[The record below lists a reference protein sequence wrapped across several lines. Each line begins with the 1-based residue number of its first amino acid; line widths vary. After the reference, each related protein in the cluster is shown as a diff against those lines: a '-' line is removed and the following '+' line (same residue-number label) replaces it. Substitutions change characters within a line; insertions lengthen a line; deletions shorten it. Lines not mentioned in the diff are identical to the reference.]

1 MKHNDAM
8 KSKNVGRQNK
18 KSTLGQSGAALILVL
33 LMVSILV
40 VLVLETMRAMQVEG
54 ASARHFQDSLQA
66 EGVAKSGVNLAIS
79 LLAKDLAE
87 NEVDHLGE
95 PWTKVAEP
103 DALAVQLP
111 ENGTL
116 EGKVEDEAGKFP
128 INFLLDKDGKPQD
141 IYQKVLTGMLTNT
154 PFQLEEEEAQGLVN
168 AITDWLD
175 KDDETAG
182 ELGAETDYYK
192 QLENPYE
199 CKNGPLTSLAE
210 LQLVRGMTE
219 ALYFGAEENPGL
231 RDLLTIYSN
240 GKININT
247 AGPLTLKALVSKS
260 VSEDTA
266 EAWAESVVAYRE
278 EPMHWDFLAEPDWYR
293 NRMAGFNDISL
304 PAELV
309 TIQSNHFSAR
319 LTGKAGVGRKSIF
332 ACLER
337 AKSEKEEKKVTV
349 SIRYWEVY

>member
-1 MKHNDAM
+1 M
-8 KSKNVGRQNK
+8 KSANK
-18 KSTLGQSGAALILVL
+18 LQLKDSGAALILVL

-40 VLVLETMRAMQVEG
+40 VLVLETIRAMQVEG
-54 ASARHFQDSLQA
+54 ASSRHFQDSLQA
-66 EGVAKSGVNLAIS
+66 EAVAKSGVSLAIS

-87 NEVDHLGE
+87 NDVDHLGE
-95 PWTKVAEP
+95 PWAKVAEP
-103 DALAVQLP
+103 DALPVQLP
-111 ENGTL
+111 EDGTL

-128 INFLLDKDGKPQD
+128 INYLVDKDGEPQE
-141 IYQKVLTGMLTNT
+141 IYQKVLTGMLTNM

-175 KDDETAG
+175 KDNEPAG
-182 ELGAETDYYK
+182 ELGAETDYY
-192 QLENPYE
+192 QNLEYPYQ
-199 CKNGPLTSLAE
+199 CRNGPFTSLAE

-219 ALYFGAEENPGL
+219 LLYFGSEENPGL
-231 RDLLTIYSN
+231 RDLVTIYSN

-247 AGPLTLKALVSKS
+247 AGPLILRALVSKS

-266 EAWAESVVAYRE
+266 QAWAESVVTYRE
-278 EPMHWDFLAEPDWYR
+278 EPMHWDFLGESDWYR

-309 TIQSNHFSAR
+309 TTQSNHFSVK
-319 LTGKAGVGRKSIF
+319 LTGKAGAGRKSIF

-337 AKSEKEEKKVTV
+337 TKSEKEGENQIKVSV
-349 SIRYWEVY
+349 RYWEVY

>member
-1 MKHNDAM
+1 MKHKDPM
-8 KSKNVGRQNK
+8 KNKKAEKQNK
-18 KSTLGQSGAALILVL
+18 QSPLGQRGAALILVL

-79 LLAKDLAE
+79 LLANDLAE

-95 PWTKVAEP
+95 PWARVTEP
-103 DALAVQLP
+103 DALPVPLP

-128 INFLLDKDGKPQD
+128 INFLVDKDGQPQD
-141 IYQKVLTGMLTNT
+141 IYQKILTAMLTNN

-175 KDDETAG
+175 KDDETTG

-231 RDLLTIYSN
+231 RDLLTVYSN

-247 AGPLTLKALVSKS
+247 A
-260 VSEDTA
+260 
-266 EAWAESVVAYRE
+266 
-278 EPMHWDFLAEPDWYR
+278 EPW
-293 NRMAGFNDISL
+293 
-304 PAELV
+304 
-309 TIQSNHFSAR
+309 
-319 LTGKAGVGRKSIF
+319 
-332 ACLER
+332 
-337 AKSEKEEKKVTV
+337 
-349 SIRYWEVY
+349 

>member
-1 MKHNDAM
+1 MKG
-8 KSKNVGRQNK
+8 KKVGRQNK
-18 KSTLGQSGAALILVL
+18 QSTLGQRGAALILVL

-54 ASARHFQDSLQA
+54 AGARHFRDSLQA
-66 EGVAKSGVNLAIS
+66 EGVAKSGVSLAIS

-87 NEVDHLGE
+87 TEVDHPGE
-95 PWTKVAEP
+95 PWAQVAEA
-103 DALAVQLP
+103 DALPVQLP
-111 ENGTL
+111 EDGTL
-116 EGKVEDEAGKFP
+116 EGKVVDEASKFP
-128 INFLLDKDGKPQD
+128 INYLVDKDGKAQD
-141 IYQKVLTGMLTNT
+141 IYQKVLTGLLTNK
-154 PFQLEEEEAQGLVN
+154 PFQLEEEVAQGLVQ

-175 KDDETAG
+175 RDDETAG
-182 ELGAETDYYK
+182 EFGAETIYYQ
-192 QLENPYE
+192 QLEHPYE
-199 CKNGPLTSLAE
+199 CKNGPFTSLAE

-231 RDLLTIYSN
+231 RDLLTVYGN

-247 AGPLTLKALVSKS
+247 ATPLILRALVSKS

-309 TIQSNHFSAR
+309 ATQSNHFSAK

-337 AKSEKEEKKVTV
+337 TKSEREEGQVTV

>member
-1 MKHNDAM
+1 MKNHKCDMRND
-8 KSKNVGRQNK
+8 K
-18 KSTLGQSGAALILVL
+18 LPFGQRGVALVLVL

-40 VLVLETMRAMQVEG
+40 VLVLETLRAMQVEG
-54 ASARHFQDSLQA
+54 ASSRHFQDSLQA
-66 EGVAKSGVNLAIS
+66 EAVAKSGVSLAMS
-79 LLAKDLAE
+79 LLAQDLAE

-95 PWTKVAEP
+95 PWAKVVEP
-103 DALAVQLP
+103 DALPVQLP
-111 ENGTL
+111 EDGTL

-128 INFLLDKDGKPQD
+128 INYLVDQDGKPQD
-141 IYQKVLTGMLTNT
+141 IYQRVLTGMLTNA

-175 KDDETAG
+175 KDDEPTG
-182 ELGAETDYYK
+182 VLGAETDYY
-192 QLENPYE
+192 QTLEHPYE
-199 CKNGPLTSLAE
+199 CKNGPFTSLAE

-219 ALYFGAEENPGL
+219 SLYFGSEGKPGL

-247 AGPLTLKALVSKS
+247 AGPVVLRALVSKS
-260 VSEDTA
+260 VSADTA
-266 EAWAESVVAYRE
+266 QTWAESVVAYRE
-278 EPMHWDFLAEPDWYR
+278 EPMHWDFLGEPDWYR

-309 TIQSNHFSAR
+309 TTQSNYFSVK

-337 AKSEKEEKKVTV
+337 AKSDKEDKKVTV

>member
-1 MKHNDAM
+1 MKYKKA
-8 KSKNVGRQNK
+8 GRQNK
-18 KSTLGQSGAALILVL
+18 PSSLGQRGAALILVL

-40 VLVLETMRAMQVEG
+40 VLVIETMRAMQVEG
-54 ASARHFQDSLQA
+54 AGARHFRDSLQA
-66 EGVAKSGVNLAIS
+66 EGVAKSGVNLAMS
-79 LLAKDLAE
+79 LLAIDLAE
-87 NEVDHLGE
+87 NEVDHPGE
-95 PWTKVAEP
+95 PWAQVTKA
-103 DALAVQLP
+103 DALPVQLP
-111 ENGTL
+111 EEGTL
-116 EGKVEDEAGKFP
+116 EGNVVDEASKFP
-128 INFLLDKDGKPQD
+128 INYLVDEDGKPQD
-141 IYQKVLTGMLTNT
+141 TYKKVLTGLLTNQ
-154 PFQLEEEEAQGLVN
+154 PFALEEEEAEGLVS

-175 KDDETAG
+175 KDDETGG
-182 ELGAETDYYK
+182 ELGAESDYYQ
-192 QLENPYE
+192 QLEQPYE
-199 CKNGPLTSLAE
+199 CKNSRFTSLAE

-219 ALYFGAEENPGL
+219 ELYFGAEENPGL
-231 RDLLTIYSN
+231 GDILTVYGN

-247 AGPLTLKALVSKS
+247 ATPLILKALVGSS

-309 TIQSNHFSAR
+309 STRSNHFSAK

-337 AKSEKEEKKVTV
+337 TKADGEEGKIKVSV
-349 SIRYWEVY
+349 RYWEVY

>member
-1 MKHNDAM
+1 MKNEKSEM
-8 KSKNVGRQNK
+8 KSEK
-18 KSTLGQSGAALILVL
+18 LLFGQSGVALILVL

-40 VLVLETMRAMQVEG
+40 VLVLESMRAMQVEG
-54 ASARHFQDSLQA
+54 ASSRHFQDSLQA
-66 EGVAKSGVNLAIS
+66 EGVAESGVSLAMS

-95 PWTKVAEP
+95 PWAKVAEADTLP
-103 DALAVQLP
+103 VQLP
-111 ENGTL
+111 EEGTL
-116 EGKVEDEAGKFP
+116 EGRVEDEAGKFP
-128 INFLLDKDGKPQD
+128 INYLVDADGKPQD
-141 IYQKVLTGMLTNT
+141 IYQKVLSGMLTNI

-175 KDDETAG
+175 KDDEPAG
-182 ELGAETDYYK
+182 ELGAETDYY
-192 QLENPYE
+192 QSLEHPHG
-199 CKNGPLTSLAE
+199 CRNGPFTSLAE

-219 ALYFGAEENPGL
+219 SLYFGSEENPGL
-231 RDLLTIYSN
+231 RDLLTVYSN

-247 AGPLTLKALVSKS
+247 AGPLVLEALVSKS

-266 EAWAESVVAYRE
+266 QAWAESVVAYRE
-278 EPMHWDFLAEPDWYR
+278 EPMHWDFLGEPDWYR

-309 TIQSNHFSAR
+309 TTKSNYFSVK
-319 LTGKAGVGRKSIF
+319 LTGKAGVGRRSIF

-337 AKSEKEEKKVTV
+337 TKSEKEGEESQIKVSV
-349 SIRYWEVY
+349 RYWEVY

>member
-1 MKHNDAM
+1 MKNDKCHM
-8 KSKNVGRQNK
+8 KNEK
-18 KSTLGQSGAALILVL
+18 LPFGQSGVALVLVL

-40 VLVLETMRAMQVEG
+40 VLVLETLRAMQVEG
-54 ASARHFQDSLQA
+54 ASSRYFQDSLQA
-66 EGVAKSGVNLAIS
+66 EGVAKSGVSLVMS
-79 LLAKDLAE
+79 LLAQDLAE

-95 PWTKVAEP
+95 PWAKVIEP
-103 DALAVQLP
+103 DALPVQLP
-111 ENGTL
+111 EDGTL

-128 INFLLDKDGKPQD
+128 INYLVDEEGKPQD
-141 IYQKVLTGMLTNT
+141 IYQNVLTGMLTNM

-175 KDDETAG
+175 TNDEPTG
-182 ELGAETDYYK
+182 VLGAETDYY
-192 QLENPYE
+192 QSLEHPYE
-199 CKNGPLTSLAE
+199 CRNGPLTSLAE
-210 LQLVRGMTE
+210 LQLVRGMTDS
-219 ALYFGAEENPGL
+219 LYFGSEGNPGL
-231 RDLLTIYSN
+231 RDLLTVYSD

-247 AGPLTLKALVSKS
+247 AGPVVLRALVSKS

-266 EAWAESVVAYRE
+266 QEWAKEVVDYRDDE
-278 EPMHWDFLAEPDWYR
+278 MHWDFLGESDWYR
-293 NRMAGFNDISL
+293 NRMPGYNDISL

-309 TIQSNHFSAR
+309 TTQSNHFSVK

-337 AKSEKEEKKVTV
+337 AKSAEEDKKVTV

>member
-1 MKHNDAM
+1 
-8 KSKNVGRQNK
+8 
-18 KSTLGQSGAALILVL
+18 
-33 LMVSILV
+33 VS
-40 VLVLETMRAMQVEG
+40 
-54 ASARHFQDSLQA
+54 
-66 EGVAKSGVNLAIS
+66 LAIS

-87 NEVDHLGE
+87 NEVDHPGE
-95 PWTKVAEP
+95 PWAQVAEA
-103 DALAVQLP
+103 DALPVQLP
-111 ENGTL
+111 EDGTL
-116 EGKVEDEAGKFP
+116 EGKVVDEASKFP
-128 INFLLDKDGKPQD
+128 INYLVDKDGKAQD
-141 IYQKVLTGMLTNT
+141 IYQKVLTGLLTNK
-154 PFQLEEEEAQGLVN
+154 PFQLEEEEAQGLVQ

-175 KDDETAG
+175 RDDETAG
-182 ELGAETDYYK
+182 EFGAETIYYQ
-192 QLENPYE
+192 QLEHPYE

-231 RDLLTIYSN
+231 RDLLTVYGN

-247 AGPLTLKALVSKS
+247 ATPLILRALVSKS

-309 TIQSNHFSAR
+309 TTQSNHFSAK

-337 AKSEKEEKKVTV
+337 TKSESEREEGQVTV

>member
-1 MKHNDAM
+1 MKNDKCEM
-8 KSKNVGRQNK
+8 RNGKSP
-18 KSTLGQSGAALILVL
+18 LGQSGAALILVL

-40 VLVLETMRAMQVEG
+40 VLVIETMRAMQVEG
-54 ASARHFQDSLQA
+54 AGARHFRDSLQA

-79 LLAKDLAE
+79 LLAKDLAD
-87 NEVDHLGE
+87 NEVDHPGE
-95 PWTKVAEP
+95 PWARVTEVDSIPVPLAE
-103 DALAVQLP
+103 D
-111 ENGTL
+111 GTL

-128 INFLLDKDGKPQD
+128 INHLVDKDGKPQD
-141 IYQKVLTGMLTNT
+141 IYQKVLTGLLKNK
-154 PFQLEEEEAQGLVN
+154 PFQLEEEEAEGLVK

-175 KDDETAG
+175 RDDETAG
-182 ELGAETDYYK
+182 EFGAETDYYQ
-192 QLENPYE
+192 QLEHPYE
-199 CKNGPLTSLAE
+199 CKNGPFTSLAE
-210 LQLVRGMTE
+210 LQLVKGMSE

-231 RDLLTIYSN
+231 RDILTVYGA

-247 AGPLTLKALVSKS
+247 AGPFILRALVSES

-309 TIQSNHFSAR
+309 TTQSNHFSVK
-319 LTGKAGVGRKSIF
+319 LTGKTGVGRKSIF

-337 AKSEKEEKKVTV
+337 TKTEGEEGQIKV

>member
-1 MKHNDAM
+1 MKIDKCKM
-8 KSKNVGRQNK
+8 KNEK
-18 KSTLGQSGAALILVL
+18 LPFGQSGAALILVL

-79 LLAKDLAE
+79 LLANDLAE

-95 PWTKVAEP
+95 PWARVTEP
-103 DALAVQLP
+103 DALPVPLP

-128 INFLLDKDGKPQD
+128 INFLVDKDGQPQD
-141 IYQKVLTGMLTNT
+141 IYQKILTAMLTNN

-175 KDDETAG
+175 KDDETTG
-182 ELGAETDYYK
+182 ELGAETDYYQ

-231 RDLLTIYSN
+231 RDLLTLYSN

-260 VSEDTA
+260 VAEDTA

-278 EPMHWDFLAEPDWYR
+278 EPMHWDFLAESDWYR

-309 TIQSNHFSAR
+309 STQSNHFSTR
-319 LTGKAGVGRKSIF
+319 LTGKVGVGRKSIF

-337 AKSEKEEKKVTV
+337 TKSGQEGEKQVKVSV
-349 SIRYWEVY
+349 RYWEAY